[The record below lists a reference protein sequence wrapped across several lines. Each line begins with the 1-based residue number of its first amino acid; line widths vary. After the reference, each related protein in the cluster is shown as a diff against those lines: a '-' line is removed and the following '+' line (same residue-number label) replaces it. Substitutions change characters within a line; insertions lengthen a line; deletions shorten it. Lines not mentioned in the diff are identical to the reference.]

1 VKVAARITRETVARH
16 PARYAP
22 SSTRHGRKTILAG
35 EYKGEPLAFQSRSPV
50 AMLTR
55 PIRTSLALPRDNLKD
70 VLTSFDRDM
79 DTSGLALSWRR
90 LSLALDGSKV
100 LASNMLFL
108 STVSHNQP
116 RSKSVGPRKTDP
128 CTRRVP
134 QFRRFWRLWLFIE
147 SVS

>member
-1 VKVAARITRETVARH
+1 
-16 PARYAP
+16 
-22 SSTRHGRKTILAG
+22 
-35 EYKGEPLAFQSRSPV
+35 
-50 AMLTR
+50 MLTR

-108 STVSHNQP
+108 STVSHDQP
-116 RSKSVGPRKTDP
+116 RSKSGSGLGKPIGVPAVYLISAFLAVVAVHRISKLSAFTPRAECEPLQVHQSFQQVNLTTYRAVGY
-128 CTRRVP
+128 
-134 QFRRFWRLWLFIE
+134 IE
-147 SVS
+147 PHLN